1 MKDDLFQKGDSMQS
15 FIKRLLQHRDQ
26 LSQLEK
32 QVLDYI
38 IRQPQRITNLKL
50 DEAAKEM
57 FVSTATITRTCKKL
71 GFQGYQDFKLQL
83 LLYSREDNQVESHD
97 LSANLAFHTKRYE
110 KDIREVLNRINEEDL
125 NKAASMLVQARHV
138 EWFGVGHSYSVCWD
152 ASKKLLLL
160 GKSSIARIDWDDL
173 RSSASNL
180 QKDDLAIFVSYSGET
195 LHILEYAHIVK
206 NQGTPILS
214 IVGTPSNHLS
224 DLSDFVFYT
233 PIEHFYYK
241 DVDLCSRAPFQ
252 IFLDLLLLEYQRKH
266 GESSSASK

>member
-1 MKDDLFQKGDSMQS
+1 MQS
-15 FIKRLLQHRDQ
+15 FIKRLLKHRDQ

-32 QVLDYI
+32 QVLNFI
-38 IRQPQRITNLKL
+38 IQQPEKIADLKL

-83 LLYSREDNQVESHD
+83 HLYNREEPQVESHD
-97 LSANLAFHTKRYE
+97 LSANLAFHVKRYE
-110 KDIREVLNRINEEDL
+110 KDIREVLKRINAENL
-125 NKAASMLVQARHV
+125 NKAASMLAKARHV

-160 GKSSIARIDWDDL
+160 GKSSMARLDWDDL
-173 RSSASNL
+173 RSAAFNL

-214 IVGTPSNHLS
+214 VVGTPSNHLS
-224 DLSDFVFYT
+224 NLSDFVFYT
-233 PIEHFYYK
+233 PIEHYYLK

-252 IFLDLLLLEYQRKH
+252 IFIDLLLLEYQRY
-266 GESSSASK
+266 SKGDFS

>member
-1 MKDDLFQKGDSMQS
+1 MQS
-15 FIKRLLQHRDQ
+15 FMKRLLQHRDQ

-38 IRQPQRITNLKL
+38 IRQPQKLLSLKL

-57 FVSTATITRTCKKL
+57 FVSTATISRTCKKL

-83 LLYSREDNQVESHD
+83 QLYIREDHQVKSHD
-97 LSANLAFHTKRYE
+97 LSANLSFHVKRYE
-110 KDIREVLNRINEEDL
+110 KDIQEVLNRINEEDL
-125 NKAASMLVQARHV
+125 SKAASMLVQARHV

-160 GKSSIARIDWDDL
+160 GKSSMARIDWDDL
-173 RSSASNL
+173 RSSAINL

-214 IVGTPSNHLS
+214 IVGTPSNHLA

-233 PIEHFYYK
+233 PIEHYYYN
-241 DVDLCSRAPFQ
+241 DVDMCSRAPFQ
-252 IFLDLLLLEYQRKH
+252 IFLDLLLLEYKMKH
-266 GESSSASK
+266 GDGSCASLHSR